1 MTLQRIAVTGG
12 NGMLGH
18 AIVTDLMADREVTS
32 LDITPGRPGVR
43 SRYVDIMSLDNLRN
57 ALEGQDA
64 IVHVAAL
71 LQPTEP
77 EHRLFRVNTLGT
89 WNVFEAAHDLGI
101 RKIVIMSSECSSGI
115 INVYRQPPPA
125 PEYLPIDE
133 AHALRPP
140 ETYGL
145 SKQLNELTAQ
155 SFARR
160 GGMQVVA
167 LRPTLVLNPDMG
179 DYVERARGIDDP
191 DLWSYVE
198 VQDVVQAARLALDYD
213 GPPFDAFYL
222 SARDTFAPE
231 ETLAFMERR
240 FGRRFEIRDERLFR
254 DNPHAAIWDLR
265 RAERLL
271 GFRPQSDWRRLIAG
285 IRRSG

>member
-89 WNVFEAAHDLGI
+89 WNVFEAARDLGI

-125 PEYLPIDE
+125 PDYLPVDE

-179 DYVERARGIDDP
+179 DYVERARSIDDP

-231 ETLAFMERR
+231 ETLEFMERR

-271 GFRPQSDWRRLIAG
+271 GFRPQSDWRRLVAG

>member
-18 AIVTDLMADREVTS
+18 AIVSDLMEDREVTS

-89 WNVFEAAHDLGI
+89 WNVFEAARDLGI
-101 RKIVIMSSECSSGI
+101 SKIVIMSSECSSGI

-133 AHALRPP
+133 AHTLRPP

-167 LRPTLVLNPDMG
+167 LRPTLVLSPEMG
-179 DYVERARGIDDP
+179 DYVERARSIDDP

-213 GPPFDAFYL
+213 GPAFDAFYL

-265 RAERLL
+265 RAENLL
-271 GFRPQSDWRRLIAG
+271 GFRPQSDWRRLVAG